1 MKFAKKIEQDLVT
14 KKFKTTK
21 DYICPICGYMTI
33 TSEFDGK
40 ITREFGEED
49 FILFPFASLTT
60 SKGTTKEYCA
70 CPACDAL
77 QVIDGCEAS
86 ELDVFVPKDQ
96 DGYVS

>member
-21 DYICPICGYMTI
+21 YYICPICGYMTI

>member
-14 KKFKTTK
+14 KKLKTTK
-21 DYICPICGYMTI
+21 YYICPICGYMTI

-40 ITREFGEED
+40 IIREFGEED

-60 SKGTTKEYCA
+60 SNGATKEYCA